1 MRKRSLAAKLVLL
14 PCSKIY
20 GGITYMRNKLFDW
33 KVFGEKE
40 FDIPVVCVGNL
51 AVGGTGKTPHV
62 EYLVDAFRKSRKVAV
77 LSRGYRRSTK
87 GFIMAG
93 ATSTPRDIGDES
105 YQIYHKFHGE
115 VTVAVCED
123 RVAGI
128 TELLRL
134 DPRLEMITLDDAFQH
149 RYVKATVSVV
159 ITEYNHPLS
168 EDHML
173 PYGHLREPAR
183 GINRAD
189 IVIVAKCPTDLKPLD
204 FRVATNDYN
213 LMPAQELYF
222 SHYHYLPL
230 QPVFPDVATGVPY
243 LDWLNSGD
251 TILAIAGIGN
261 PRPFIRYLKSLGAKV
276 KVDIFPDHHQYTKKD
291 IAYILE
297 RYRKDVRGNQRIIV
311 TTEKDAVRLAA
322 NPYYP
327 HELKAITYY
336 LPIEVEFD
344 TFGEKLPI
352 VDEIEKRIKER
363 LNSRN

>member
-1 MRKRSLAAKLVLL
+1 
-14 PCSKIY
+14 
-20 GGITYMRNKLFDW
+20 
-33 KVFGEKE
+33 
-40 FDIPVVCVGNL
+40 
-51 AVGGTGKTPHV
+51 
-62 EYLVDAFRKSRKVAV
+62 
-77 LSRGYRRSTK
+77 
-87 GFIMAG
+87 
-93 ATSTPRDIGDES
+93 
-105 YQIYHKFHGE
+105 
-115 VTVAVCED
+115 
-123 RVAGI
+123 
-128 TELLRL
+128 
-134 DPRLEMITLDDAFQH
+134 
-149 RYVKATVSVV
+149 
-159 ITEYNHPLS
+159 
-168 EDHML
+168 
-173 PYGHLREPAR
+173 
-183 GINRAD
+183 
-189 IVIVAKCPTDLKPLD
+189 
-204 FRVATNDYN
+204 
-213 LMPAQELYF
+213 MPAQELYF